1 MVNCNSRL
9 KFISTEP
16 DGDSGEFSY
25 DGRYLKSSRKWM
37 RTLAQRSAP
46 WVWKT
51 TSFPLTLWPSLGA
64 DNDGSEE
71 VIGYVIH
78 APEQGI
84 YALF

>member
-1 MVNCNSRL
+1 
-9 KFISTEP
+9 
-16 DGDSGEFSY
+16 
-25 DGRYLKSSRKWM
+25 M